1 VKLMSKPRN
10 IFHKIHLWSIVRRN
24 DRRFFLFCSL
34 IIGLIAGFLAY
45 GLKTAVYSLRDFV
58 LDESFTEI
66 RLLLFILPTIG
77 ILITYIMKKWVIKDH
92 SKHNVQEIL
101 YSISRRKSIIDSHKI
116 ISSVLGAVFTAG
128 LGGSVGLESPVISS
142 GAAFGSNLGR
152 WLRMDYKKITVLLA
166 CGSAAGIS
174 AIFNTPIAGVVFAIE
189 VLMIDL
195 TRFSL
200 IPLLL
205 ASTTGTIVTH
215 LLYTEG
221 MLFQYTITQSFLA
234 GNIPYYLLLAVIVAF
249 VSLYFTKI
257 FLYVQRVFERIKNKL
272 VKITIGGLLFG
283 LLLYIFPQLYG
294 EGYFNVTHLLNGD
307 LDAFAGNAFMFNKI
321 GSSALLFVILMLC
334 LILLKV
340 VATSITI
347 AAGGIGG
354 IFAPSAVTG
363 AMTGYLFA
371 FSINIIAGKLI
382 LSPGNFALVGMA
394 ACLSG
399 VLHAPL
405 TGLFLIAEIT
415 SGYELIVPLMMAV
428 TVVFIIV
435 KLIEPHSIFTYELAK
450 RGELITHHKDKAVLN
465 FLKIENVLENNL
477 QKVPVEANLGELV
490 DYISKSKRN
499 IFPVIDNDGKLKG
512 IVYIEDI
519 RGIMFKQELYQSTSV
534 KHLMRVPDI
543 VVDAC
548 DTMQEVMD
556 KFNVSN
562 SWNLPVVQDDKYI
575 GIISKSSLFSVY
587 RKKLIS
593 ISED

>member
-1 VKLMSKPRN
+1 MSKRRS
-10 IFHKIHLWSIVRRN
+10 IFNKIYLWSIVKRN
-24 DRRFFLFCSL
+24 DRQFLLFCSL
-34 IIGLIAGFLAY
+34 VIGVIAGFLAL
-45 GLKTAVYSLRDFV
+45 GLKTAVYYLRDFV
-58 LDESFTEI
+58 LLESFTEI
-66 RLLLFILPTIG
+66 RLLLFILPAVG
-77 ILITYIMKKWVIKDH
+77 IFITYIMKKWILRDN

-101 YSISRRKSIIDSHKI
+101 YSISRRNSKMERHKI

-128 LGGSVGLESPVISS
+128 FGGSVGLESPVISS
-142 GAAFGSNLGR
+142 GGAFGSNLAR
-152 WLRMDYKKITVLLA
+152 WLRMDYKEITLLLA

-205 ASTTGTIVTH
+205 ASTTGTIVTFM
-215 LLYTEG
+215 LYGEG
-221 MLFQYTITQSFLA
+221 ILFQYAITQSFMA
-234 GNIPYYLLLAVIVAF
+234 GNIPYYLLLAVVVAF
-249 VSLYFTKI
+249 VSLYFTKT
-257 FLYVQRVFERIKNKL
+257 FLYVQKVFEKIKNEL
-272 VKITIGGLLFG
+272 VKIVIGGLLFG
-283 LLLYIFPQLYG
+283 LLLYVFPQLYG
-294 EGYFNVTHLLNGD
+294 EGYLSVTHLLNGD
-307 LDAFAGNAFMFNKI
+307 LESFTGNAFMFNEI
-321 GSSALLFVILMLC
+321 GSSALLFVILMLS

-340 VATSITI
+340 VATSMTI
-347 AAGGIGG
+347 AAGGVGG

-371 FSINIIAGKLI
+371 FSVNIIAGEYI

-435 KLIEPHSIFTYELAK
+435 KLIEPHSIFTFQLAK

-477 QKVPVEANLGELV
+477 QKVPVTANLGELV
-490 DYISKSKRN
+490 NYISKSKRN
-499 IFPVIDNDGKLKG
+499 IFPVIDDDGKLQG

-519 RGIMFKQELYQSTSV
+519 RDIMFRQELYQNTWV
-534 KHLMRVPDI
+534 KNLMRVPNV
-543 VVDAC
+543 VVDVN
-548 DTMQEVMD
+548 DTMQEVMN
-556 KFNVSN
+556 KFNITD
-562 SWNLPVVQDDKYI
+562 SWNLPVIQDDKYI